1 MGCPRMA
8 PWPLLLAQRR
18 PPSPPLS
25 PLLLMPPNHLGFLL
39 AEGRASAQCPG
50 CNPAGALTAPA
61 TQPHPPLARL
71 TEGLAR
77 PEASEE
83 VQHQGLEPGFLRSC
97 VCVLRGGGEKEGGEG
112 SVGNQATQPVSM
124 EDVPLSPL
132 LACLCGAH
140 WSHTANLE
148 AVLCD
153 QATV

>member
-8 PWPLLLAQRR
+8 PWPLPLAQRR

-97 VCVLRGGGEKEGGEG
+97 VCVLRGGGRKRGRGERG
-112 SVGNQATQPVSM
+112 ES
-124 EDVPLSPL
+124 
-132 LACLCGAH
+132 
-140 WSHTANLE
+140 SHTTCEHGRRTPLPSPRLP
-148 AVLCD
+148 VRSTLVPHSQSGSCPM
-153 QATV
+153 